1 MTRAWCV
8 LGALAVT
15 VLGALGAFGP
25 IALGVSSDD
34 PQGLAPISDEWRVRE
49 GVCAAF
55 GNEAFLC
62 PALKTGNRSVELKR
76 RLAARVSVSAANAR
90 AL

>member
-15 VLGALGAFGP
+15 VLGAFGP
-25 IALGVSSDD
+25 IAFGASSDD